1 MSKLT
6 TTEKQYVKDVYEN
19 IANRFDSTRLYT
31 WSWIEEFLEKLPSTS
46 LVYDIGCGNGRNMM
60 NNKIKFIG
68 IDNCEN
74 FINICKSK
82 NLEVINSNITNIP
95 LDNNRCDAIICIA
108 LFHKLSNI
116 DNNNKFSYDDM
127 SNTFFISQIITI

>member
-74 FINICKSK
+74 FINICK
-82 NLEVINSNITNIP
+82 
-95 LDNNRCDAIICIA
+95 
-108 LFHKLSNI
+108 
-116 DNNNKFSYDDM
+116 
-127 SNTFFISQIITI
+127 